1 MRTELEASVNR
12 LELWS
17 VCTEEEQG
25 ADFSQTAVSLL
36 TYVVS
41 MCASMNVYVSAC
53 LCVNVYAYVYI
64 Y

>member
-17 VCTEEEQG
+17 VCTEEQE

-53 LCVNVYAYVYI
+53 LYVNVYAYVYI